1 MDIPPDPDKV
11 EISFDCIR
19 ATQPIGDLYIGA
31 VGFRDLVKF
40 TYFDVRR
47 VVSEERDV
55 EKYLGIQRPISKK
68 RLHDLQAYVNY
79 SDATF
84 PSSVIVAINDASYAS
99 YDNQKKRLT
108 IRNFRIEETSPS
120 IAIRQIGRVID
131 GQHRIAGLE
140 AFAGEKFDVA
150 VTVFVEADIADQ
162 GHIFSTVNLE
172 QTKVHKNLVYDLYEL
187 ARSRSPQK
195 TCHLVAVTLDKDDQ
209 SPLHQRIKRL
219 GFATEG
225 RIFEPVGQATFV
237 EGLMAHITNDS
248 KADRDALLRGN
259 PLSKLGGDDVFK
271 LPLRN
276 MFIEGRDLDIIQV
289 VDNFFQAVRD
299 RWPQAWDARGR
310 GFVLNRANGVKALL
324 RFFRY
329 AYLKVGMPGDV
340 PSREKFLANV
350 FTPIAIQ
357 DKDFTIEN
365 FVPGSSGEARMV
377 NVFRGKEVL

>member
-1 MDIPPDPDKV
+1 MEIPPDPDKV

-108 IRNFRIEETSPS
+108 IRNFRLDEASPS

-259 PLSKLGGDDVFK
+259 PLSQLGGDDVFK

-324 RFFRY
+324 RFFRH
-329 AYLKVGMPGDV
+329 AYLKVGIPGDV
-340 PSREKFLANV
+340 PTREKFLANV

-357 DKDFTIEN
+357 DKDFTVEN